1 MPLKSPLKTDL
12 NFLFQP
18 ALADG
23 LATLDAYESKFS
35 DIHQGIHALRI
46 TGQLAF
52 ARLVTDDKMLS
63 QVLLC
68 AENYK
73 GARNIVVFGIGGS
86 ALGAKSLY
94 HALYGP
100 LKAIESQKKIFFMD
114 NIDPHTHENLVHLI
128 GADNKDTVFVFIS
141 KSGNTSETLAQ
152 YLFAEKHFTH
162 FDEGNVI
169 VITDPQNG
177 CLREL
182 AKKKK
187 HVMLLVPPGVG
198 GRFSVFSPVGL
209 LPLALMGVAVD
220 ELIAG
225 AKQAERACQT
235 DVLAH
240 NPAGVIACALDY
252 WAREKSVTQLVIMP
266 YADRLLYFADW
277 AAQLFA
283 ESLNKATTLTGE
295 KPKYGMTVLKA
306 LGTTDQHSQL
316 QLYLDGA
323 RDKVVFF
330 IDCADTPAGTLSDKS
345 SGDDRLDFLAGRGL
359 ADLLAAEKIATEESL
374 RANARPSATITLAT
388 LNPFQL
394 GQLYQIFMH
403 VVPYVGG
410 FLDINPYDQPAVEQI
425 KKFTFGLMG
434 KKGFEDF
441 NQESLQKN
449 KKDEFIF

>member
-1 MPLKSPLKTDL
+1 MTLKSPLKIDL

-18 ALADG
+18 ALTDG
-23 LATLDAYESKFS
+23 LDSLQKYEKKFS
-35 DIHQGIHALRI
+35 EIHQGIHALRI

-52 ARLVTDDKMLS
+52 SRLVTDDKMLS

-68 AENYK
+68 AENHK
-73 GARNIVVFGIGGS
+73 GARHVVVFGIGGS

-100 LKAIESQKKIFFMD
+100 LKAIESTKKIFFMD
-114 NIDPHTHENLVHLI
+114 NIDPHTHEHLARFI
-128 GADNKDTVFVFIS
+128 GDGKDTVFVFIS

-152 YLFAEKHFTH
+152 YLFATKHFKH

-177 CLREL
+177 CLRDI
-182 AKKKK
+182 AKKKS
-187 HVMLLVPPGVG
+187 HMMLLVPPGVG

-220 ELIAG
+220 ELMDG
-225 AKQAERACQT
+225 AKHAEHICQT
-235 DVLAH
+235 DVLTQ
-240 NPAGVIACALDY
+240 NPAGAIACALDH
-252 WAREKSVTQLVIMP
+252 WAREKSATQVVIMP

-277 AAQLFA
+277 AAQLLA
-283 ESLNKATTLTGE
+283 ESLNKATTLNGK
-295 KPKYGMTVLKA
+295 KPEYGMTVLKA

-330 IDCADTPAGTLSDKS
+330 IDSTNTPTGTLSDEK
-345 SGDDRLDFLAGRGL
+345 SGDDRLDFLANRSL
-359 ADLLAAEKIATEESL
+359 ADLLAAEKMATEESL
-374 RANARPSATITLAT
+374 RTNNRPSATITLNT
-388 LNPFQL
+388 INEFQL

-403 VVPYVGG
+403 IVPYIGG

-441 NQESLQKN
+441 NQESLVQN
-449 KKDEFIF
+449 KKPHFIF